1 MLAKSNVRK
10 NLIIFLILG
19 FILLSSCIGYSDD
32 ALIQISI
39 LLDTSNSMDG
49 LIDQAK
55 TQVWKIVNEL
65 ALAEWNGTSPMLEVG
80 LYEYGNDSLNPGEG
94 FVRMVV
100 PLTSDL
106 DKVSEE
112 LFNLTTNGGS
122 EYCGTVIHRAVHG
135 LDWSSNPDHLKLIF
149 IAGNEEFTQGNID
162 FNNACR
168 DAISSGIIVNTI
180 FCGNI
185 DEGIRVMWKQGA
197 DLSDG
202 KYMNID
208 QNIQIVYIEAPQDEE
223 IRMLGEQINGT
234 YIPYGDFGDDYSARQ
249 EAQDLNAMSMSEE
262 AIVQRSISKA
272 QYFYSNS
279 GWDLIDALADGVVVL
294 DEVEEDELP
303 EVMKNMTNEE
313 KEQYVDEKLYEREQI
328 QNRINELNEERRTYI
343 ENQTQNSAENT
354 LDSAIINAI
363 HEQAIENNFTFN

>member
-1 MLAKSNVRK
+1 
-10 NLIIFLILG
+10 
-19 FILLSSCIGYSDD
+19 
-32 ALIQISI
+32 
-39 LLDTSNSMDG
+39 
-49 LIDQAK
+49 
-55 TQVWKIVNEL
+55 
-65 ALAEWNGTSPMLEVG
+65 
-80 LYEYGNDSLNPGEG
+80 
-94 FVRMVV
+94 MVV
-100 PLTSDL
+100 TLTSDL

-303 EVMKNMTNEE
+303 EEMKNMTDEE